1 MRFLIRLS
9 RKKQPAAIAILA
21 ILMLFIAPE
30 VSRTLEHG
38 RLAQQ
43 QVITTHHS
51 VLPSESMHSDD
62 MPGMDIPGT
71 AHQAMASPTVEHNV
85 GHLKA
90 MAGMPGMMSGG
101 NMLDD
106 IACGYCLVL
115 THLPLMLWMFTAIV
129 WLTLRITTSPPPR
142 QILSFIPLYFPGLV
156 QPRAPPY
163 YA

>member
-30 VSRTLEHG
+30 VSRTLEHW
-38 RLAQQ
+38 RLAQPH
-43 QVITTHHS
+43 VIATHPAA
-51 VLPSESMHSDD
+51 LPSEAMHSDD
-62 MPGMDIPGT
+62 MPAMDMSGT
-71 AHQAMASPTVEHNV
+71 AHQAMTSATAEHP
-85 GHLKA
+85 KA

-115 THLPLMLWMFTAIV
+115 THLQLMLWIFTAIV
-129 WLTLRITTSPPPR
+129 WLTLRSSISPPPR
-142 QILSFIPLYFPGLV
+142 QILSFFPLYFPGLV

>member
-30 VSRTLEHG
+30 VSRTLEHW
-38 RLAQQ
+38 RLAQPH
-43 QVITTHHS
+43 VIAAHHAALS
-51 VLPSESMHSDD
+51 SEAMHSDD
-62 MPGMDIPGT
+62 MPGMDMSGT
-71 AHQAMASPTVEHNV
+71 AHEAMASSSAEHNV
-85 GHLKA
+85 GHPTT

-115 THLPLMLWMFTAIV
+115 THLPLMLWIFTAIV
-129 WLTLRITTSPPPR
+129 WLTLRASISPPPR
-142 QILSFIPLYFPGLV
+142 QVISFFPLYFPGLV